1 MARLTSSRRSVRW
14 LTLVALVTS
23 LAATAAPVQAGVTVP
38 PEVQIG
44 SEPMMSI
51 DGRLVGV
58 TLLARCPAR
67 STVTEARVTVGQGA
81 VSGSAGFPLTCTSS
95 WQSFR
100 VAAPAS
106 SGVFQLGS
114 VHIAAVVRIA
124 RGKTTG
130 ASVSETAGLI
140 PEVLLDAASTA
151 RLEAGGRAVL
161 IDVTTGCPSGVTPLD
176 GSVTVEQGGR
186 SMASA
191 GFNFVCDGSR
201 HTTTLRAETGGNPF
215 QLGPAT
221 VTAFSTVEYQGQGFY
236 GVDSSAIQIVS
247 P

>member
-1 MARLTSSRRSVRW
+1 MARLTPPRRSHKW
-14 LTLVALVTS
+14 LKLGALVTT
-23 LAATAAPVQAGVTVP
+23 LAVTAAPVQARVTVP

-51 DGRLVGV
+51 DGRHVGV
-58 TLLARCPAR
+58 TVLARCPAR
-67 STVTEARVTVGQGA
+67 STVTEARVTVSQGA
-81 VSGSAGFPLTCTSS
+81 VSGSAGFPLTCTSG

-100 VAAPAS
+100 VAASAS

-114 VHIAAVVRIA
+114 VRLDAVVRIA
-124 RGKTTG
+124 RGKTAS
-130 ASVSETAGLI
+130 ASVSETTGLI

-151 RLEAGGRAVL
+151 RLESGGRAVL

-176 GSVTVEQGGR
+176 GSVAVEQGGR

-191 GFNFVCDGSR
+191 RFDFVCDGST
-201 HTTTLRAETGGNPF
+201 HVTTLRAETGGNPF

-236 GVDSSAIQIVS
+236 GVDSSAIEIVS

>member
-1 MARLTSSRRSVRW
+1 MAPLTPPRRSLRW
-14 LTLVALVTS
+14 LTLAALVTT
-23 LAATAAPVQAGVTVP
+23 LAATAAPVQARVTVP

-58 TLLARCPAR
+58 TVLARCPAR
-67 STVTEARVTVGQGA
+67 SSVSEARVSVSQGTVA
-81 VSGSAGFPLTCTSS
+81 GSATFPLTCTSG

-100 VAAPAS
+100 VAAAAS
-106 SGVFQLGS
+106 GGVFQLGS
-114 VHIAAVVRIA
+114 VRLDAVVRIA
-124 RGKTTG
+124 RGKTAG

-140 PEVLLDAASTA
+140 PEVLLDAAGTA

-161 IDVTTGCPSGVTPLD
+161 IEVTTGCPSGVTPLD
-176 GSVTVEQGGR
+176 ASATVEQGGR
-186 SMASA
+186 SMGGA
-191 GFNFVCDGSR
+191 GFSFVCDGLR
-201 HTTTLRAETGGNPF
+201 HTITLRAETFDNPF
-215 QLGPAT
+215 QVGPAT
-221 VTAFSTVEYQGQGFY
+221 VTAFSTVEYQDRAFY